1 MSRAINLNQFRKAKQ
16 ATQKKN
22 EAAENTVKFGRTKA
36 QKKAE
41 QNAQN
46 RLDAHLEGHK
56 IDR

>member
-1 MSRAINLNQFRKAKQ
+1 MSQAINLKQFRIAKQ
-16 ATQKKN
+16 ATLKKN
-22 EAAENTVKFGRTKA
+22 EAAENAVKFGRTIAQRKA
-36 QKKAE
+36 D

>member
-1 MSRAINLNQFRKAKQ
+1 MSQAIKFKQFRIAKQ
-16 ATQKKN
+16 AALKKN
-22 EAAENTVKFGRTKA
+22 EAVENAVKFG
-36 QKKAE
+36 QKKAQRKAH

>member
-22 EAAENTVKFGRTKA
+22 EAAENAVKFGRKKA

>member
-1 MSRAINLNQFRKAKQ
+1 MSQAINLKQFRIAKQ
-16 ATQKKN
+16 ATLKKN
-22 EAAENTVKFGRTKA
+22 EAAENAVKFGRTKA
-36 QKKAE
+36 QRKAD